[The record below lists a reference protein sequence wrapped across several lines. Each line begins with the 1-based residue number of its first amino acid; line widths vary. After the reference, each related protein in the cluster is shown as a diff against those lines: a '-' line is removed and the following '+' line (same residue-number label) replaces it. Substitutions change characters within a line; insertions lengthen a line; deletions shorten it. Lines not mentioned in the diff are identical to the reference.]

1 MRDLYEVLEVDRQ
14 ASPSDLK
21 KAYYRLAKKY
31 HPDHNPGDK
40 DAEDKFKEASNAYS
54 VLSDDEQRQRYDRFG
69 FDGIRSVNGNAGG
82 YTNVEDIL
90 SAFGDIFGDFFG
102 GRGGGR
108 RQPRGADLRV
118 DLNLSFAEAVWGIT
132 KDVKVTRE
140 VACATC
146 TGSGAKPGSKP
157 EICRTCQGKGQ
168 VVHAQGFFMV
178 QTTCPHCRGA
188 GKSIKDPCEDCRGRG
203 TKSETSTLSV
213 TVPAGV
219 DDGQTL
225 RLAGKGEAAPGGT
238 TGHLY
243 VVLHVQG
250 DERFRRDGEDV
261 LTEVP
266 ISFVKAA
273 LGGEVEVHTLEDGC
287 NGTTTVELKPGIA
300 ARRGHRAPRPGHP
313 AGRRERARRPR
324 AAVQGRD
331 PQEAHRA
338 PGRADARARRR
349 ARRDRAA
356 REARPVPPQE
366 VTPTGAR
373 PAARGSVAPAR
384 GAGPGASCRWTSRSS
399 S

>member
-14 ASPSDLK
+14 ASPSELK

-40 DAEDKFKEASNAYS
+40 DAEEKFKEASNAYS
-54 VLSDDEQRQRYDRFG
+54 ILSDEDQRQRYDRFG
-69 FDGIRSVNGNAGG
+69 FEGIRTVNGNAGG

-102 GRGGGR
+102 GRGPGR

-118 DLNLSFAEAVWGIT
+118 DLSLSFAEAVWGTT

-146 TGSGAKPGSKP
+146 NGNGARPGSKP
-157 EICRTCQGKGQ
+157 EICRTCQGEGQ

-203 TKSETSTLSV
+203 LRPDTSTLNI

-225 RLAGKGEAAPGGT
+225 RLAGKGETAPGGS

-250 DERFRRDGEDV
+250 DERFKRDGEDV

-266 ISFVKAA
+266 ISFVKAV
-273 LGGEVEVHTLEDGC
+273 LGGEVEVHTLEERCTGSAI
-287 NGTTTVELKPGIA
+287 VELKPGIQPDEVMV
-300 ARRGHRAPRPGHP
+300 RRGQGIPRVGESGRGDQVLQFKVDIPKKLTPRQEELMRELATELGETVRAEKRGLFHRKK
-313 AGRRERARRPR
+313 
-324 AAVQGRD
+324 
-331 PQEAHRA
+331 
-338 PGRADARARRR
+338 
-349 ARRDRAA
+349 
-356 REARPVPPQE
+356 
-366 VTPTGAR
+366 
-373 PAARGSVAPAR
+373 
-384 GAGPGASCRWTSRSS
+384 
-399 S
+399 